1 MTRSNKEIAEEVL
14 RRVEAIDRRKAVR
27 KQRIR
32 GALAIIAALALTV
45 GAGFAIA
52 AFAPDSPSSVMTEYN
67 LMFPNA
73 GGYVLM
79 AVIGFSLG
87 AAAMFICLRRQ
98 AGDE

>member
-52 AFAPDSPSSVMTEYN
+52 AFVGN
-67 LMFPNA
+67 RHILQ
-73 GGYVLM
+73 
-79 AVIGFSLG
+79 
-87 AAAMFICLRRQ
+87 RRQ
-98 AGDE
+98 HLATCNTKKLCAKEA